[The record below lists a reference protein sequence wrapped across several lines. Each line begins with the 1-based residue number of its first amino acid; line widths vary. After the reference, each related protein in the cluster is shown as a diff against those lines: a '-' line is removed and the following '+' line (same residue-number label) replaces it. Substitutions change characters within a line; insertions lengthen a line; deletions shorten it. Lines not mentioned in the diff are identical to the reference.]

1 MQRKIHIL
9 SLSLVLCFLSA
20 CIKKPKDDSQQ
31 VFIGTL
37 SVDLDA
43 SETLIR
49 TQESLIGNF
58 IADAILAGLETNGM
72 PVDLVLTNAGSIR
85 FDIQKRPDGIYRK
98 GSFTS
103 EMVDE
108 MLPFSENKI
117 VVMQVSGLQLKE
129 ILERSLAQLP
139 LEKGSFLQLSKGL
152 KLTAD
157 LSKQAQ
163 ILDETVNPPVI
174 QTAGQRIISLQLN
187 ETPIQDN
194 QMYKVAVA
202 DYIANGN
209 DGFVTFASIPSTEKI
224 TTEISQTNMVR
235 EQIIIDAVI
244 NPVIEGRINF

>member
-9 SLSLVLCFLSA
+9 SLSLILCFMSA

-31 VFIGTL
+31 VLIGTL

-43 SETLIR
+43 SEALIR

-58 IADAILAGLETNGM
+58 IADALFEGLKTKGT
-72 PVDLVLTNAGSIR
+72 PVDFVLANAGSIR
-85 FDIQKRPDGIYRK
+85 FDVQKRPDGIYRK
-98 GSFTS
+98 GSITS

-117 VVMQVSGLQLKE
+117 VLMQLSGLQLKE
-129 ILERSLAQLP
+129 IIERSLAQLP

-163 ILDETVNPPVI
+163 ILDETVSPPVI
-174 QTAGQRIISLQLN
+174 QTAGQRIISLQFN

-194 QMYKVAVA
+194 QLYKVAVA

-209 DGFVTFASIPSTEKI
+209 DGYVTFTGIPSSEKV
-224 TTEISQTNMVR
+224 TTEISQTNLVR